1 MTTKTTNTLKE
12 SLSICYATR
21 GQQRE
26 REISAAE
33 WAEMLRSGK
42 YEQAVARLRKAVALC
57 GNRQEGEL
65 VGVPALPDVRV
76 CAGDDYR
83 GVVVLTLP
91 VDEGGSWQQL
101 RKSVTLLPQTLL
113 AFRGSS
119 GRTLKVVCRATLPDG
134 SLPEKGNDSRLFRQ
148 HALALAARFYEGQT
162 GIRAQMGDGGRRCRM
177 SADPET
183 YYNEHA
189 TAFVLEQ
196 PTESLAMSLRRRTA
210 ASVLLPSDSLPGY
223 DERKMQMT
231 RFQFCY
237 ADIMSRN
244 YEELDVMMQEL
255 ARKAMKNGL
264 DAEFCI
270 HRLMHMHQ
278 YKDYEILVRRTFRNV
293 YGICFRHPERM
304 NSPKESALPH
314 YTLQMALLC
323 HFMEQRYLLRRNM
336 ITDGIE
342 YIERGS
348 VCFDWQPLRKE
359 DINSI
364 TMQALMEGIE
374 AWDKDVKRYVESS
387 HVMTYDPIADFLNEL
402 PQWDGID
409 RISELARRVPV
420 DNPSW
425 PEDFAVWMRAM
436 MAQWLHRNILHGN
449 AMVPLLIG
457 AQGDGKSTF
466 CRRLLPD
473 ELADYY
479 TDRIDFAN
487 RNVAERMLTRFCLI
501 NIDEYDS
508 LSHQQGAFLKH
519 VLQKAD
525 VKTRK
530 LYDSQIL
537 NRQRY
542 ATFIATTND
551 PTPLTD
557 STGSRRFMCLQLTG
571 RIDNESPINHPQLY
585 AQVKAELDAGLP
597 SWFDHEREQ
606 RIQQQNINFQLH
618 DSMEEIF
625 CEMFRKPADKEE
637 EMLMS
642 AAQILSAMKKR
653 YVSVKTDNCWVQ
665 RLSKMLVRK
674 QFERHHTNSKNL
686 FRVSLVEGK

>member
-1 MTTKTTNTLKE
+1 
-12 SLSICYATR
+12 
-21 GQQRE
+21 
-26 REISAAE
+26 
-33 WAEMLRSGK
+33 
-42 YEQAVARLRKAVALC
+42 
-57 GNRQEGEL
+57 
-65 VGVPALPDVRV
+65 
-76 CAGDDYR
+76 
-83 GVVVLTLP
+83 
-91 VDEGGSWQQL
+91 
-101 RKSVTLLPQTLL
+101 
-113 AFRGSS
+113 
-119 GRTLKVVCRATLPDG
+119 
-134 SLPEKGNDSRLFRQ
+134 
-148 HALALAARFYEGQT
+148 
-162 GIRAQMGDGGRRCRM
+162 
-177 SADPET
+177 
-183 YYNEHA
+183 
-189 TAFVLEQ
+189 
-196 PTESLAMSLRRRTA
+196 
-210 ASVLLPSDSLPGY
+210 
-223 DERKMQMT
+223 MQMV

-237 ADIMSRN
+237 AEVLAQNHQEIDIML
-244 YEELDVMMQEL
+244 EEL
-255 ARKAMKNGL
+255 ARQTMKHGL
-264 DAEFCI
+264 EAEFCLR
-270 HRLMHMHQ
+270 RLMHMSQ
-278 YKDYEILVRRTFRNV
+278 FQGYEVLVRRTFRNV
-293 YGICFRHPERM
+293 YGMCYQRPQLLEREKDAVPYFTLHM
-304 NSPKESALPH
+304 ELLKQFMKE
-314 YTLQMALLC
+314 
-323 HFMEQRYLLRRNM
+323 RYLLRRNL
-336 ITDGIE
+336 ISDGVE
-342 YIERGS
+342 YMASGEI
-348 VCFDWQPLRKE
+348 VADWQPLDRHALAT
-359 DINSI
+359 I
-364 TMQALMEGIE
+364 TMEALSEGIE
-374 AWDKDVKRYVESS
+374 AWDKDIKRYVDSTW
-387 HVMTYDPIADFLNEL
+387 VQDYDPIVEFLSQL
-402 PQWDGID
+402 PRWDGQDHI
-409 RISELARRVPV
+409 AAMAQRVPT
-420 DNPSW
+420 NNEHW
-425 PEDFAVWMRAM
+425 AHDFAVWLRAM
-436 MAQWLHRNILHGN
+436 VAQWLGRNGQYGN